1 MRIDSAILDA
11 TQKNTLELVRLFA
24 SYGYSQYKMSKF
36 EEYDLYNKNKGF
48 LVNDSV
54 ITFTDTDGKL
64 LALKPDVTL
73 SIVKNADSAMSGV
86 EKLFYNES
94 VYRVSKNTASFKE
107 IMQVGIECFGEV
119 DAYHI
124 SEVLLLAAKSLQVFR
139 ENFILEVSHIGIITA
154 CIRHITAEDSIFK
167 RIWKCVN
174 EKNMHS
180 VYEICRQNG
189 IDESLAKPLESLLA
203 LNGAVP
209 EVLPQLEALAKDFA
223 LEEELK
229 ALQNALSV
237 FEGTAFE
244 NKVVLDFSAVG
255 NIHYYNGI
263 IFNGFVEGVPE
274 SVLSGG
280 QYDALMRKMKKEG
293 RAIGF
298 AVYLD
303 LLERLDEETQAFD
316 ADVMLLY
323 DAAASAAEIST
334 AVNGFQNENK
344 TVFAASKP
352 TGRIKAKEVY
362 RLEKGRLMLVENNA

>member
-11 TQKNTLELVRLFA
+11 TQKSTLELVRLFA

-180 VYEICRQNG
+180 VFEICRQNG

>member
-11 TQKNTLELVRLFA
+11 TQKSTLELVRLFA

-334 AVNGFQNENK
+334 AVSGFQNENK

>member
-11 TQKNTLELVRLFA
+11 TQKSTLELVHLFA

-180 VYEICRQNG
+180 VFEICRQNG

>member
-180 VYEICRQNG
+180 VFEICRQNG

>member
-1 MRIDSAILDA
+1 M
-11 TQKNTLELVRLFA
+11 
-24 SYGYSQYKMSKF
+24 
-36 EEYDLYNKNKGF
+36 
-48 LVNDSV
+48 
-54 ITFTDTDGKL
+54 
-64 LALKPDVTL
+64 
-73 SIVKNADSAMSGV
+73 
-86 EKLFYNES
+86 
-94 VYRVSKNTASFKE
+94 
-107 IMQVGIECFGEV
+107 
-119 DAYHI
+119 
-124 SEVLLLAAKSLQVFR
+124 
-139 ENFILEVSHIGIITA
+139 
-154 CIRHITAEDSIFK
+154 
-167 RIWKCVN
+167 N

-180 VYEICRQNG
+180 VFEICRQNG

>member
-11 TQKNTLELVRLFA
+11 TQKSTLELVRLFA

-124 SEVLLLAAKSLQVFR
+124 SEVLLLAATSLQVFR

-180 VYEICRQNG
+180 VFEICRQNG

>member
-11 TQKNTLELVRLFA
+11 TQKSTLELVRLFA

-180 VYEICRQNG
+180 VFEICRQNG
-189 IDESLAKPLESLLA
+189 IDESLAKPIESLLA

>member
-11 TQKNTLELVRLFA
+11 TQKSTLELVRLFA

-180 VYEICRQNG
+180 VFEICRQNG

-203 LNGAVP
+203 LNGAAI
-209 EVLPQLEALAKDFA
+209 EVLPQLEAIAKDFA

>member
-119 DAYHI
+119 DGYHI

-323 DAAASAAEIST
+323 DTAASAAEIST
-334 AVNGFQNENK
+334 AVSGFQNENK

>member
-119 DAYHI
+119 DGYHI

-203 LNGAVP
+203 LNGAAP

-323 DAAASAAEIST
+323 DTAASAAEINT

>member
-119 DAYHI
+119 DGYHI

-203 LNGAVP
+203 LNGAAP

-323 DAAASAAEIST
+323 DTAASAAEIST

-362 RLEKGRLMLVENNA
+362 RLEKGRLMLVENYA

>member
-119 DAYHI
+119 DGYHI

-154 CIRHITAEDSIFK
+154 CIRHITVEDSIFK

-203 LNGAVP
+203 LNGAAP
-209 EVLPQLEALAKDFA
+209 AVLPQLEALAKDFA

-229 ALQNALSV
+229 VLQNALSV

-362 RLEKGRLMLVENNA
+362 RLEKGRLMLIENNA

>member
-119 DAYHI
+119 DGYHI

-274 SVLSGG
+274 SVLYGG

>member
-73 SIVKNADSAMSGV
+73 SIVKNADSAMIGV

-119 DAYHI
+119 DGYHI

-180 VYEICRQNG
+180 VYEICRQND

-203 LNGAVP
+203 LNGAAP

-303 LLERLDEETQAFD
+303 LLERLDEETPAFD

-323 DAAASAAEIST
+323 DTAASAAEIST
-334 AVNGFQNENK
+334 AVSGFQNENK

>member
-11 TQKNTLELVRLFA
+11 TQKSTLELVHLFA

-189 IDESLAKPLESLLA
+189 IDESLAKPIESLLA

>member
-11 TQKNTLELVRLFA
+11 TQKSTLELVRLFA

-94 VYRVSKNTASFKE
+94 VYRVSKNTVSFKE

-180 VYEICRQNG
+180 VFEICRQNG